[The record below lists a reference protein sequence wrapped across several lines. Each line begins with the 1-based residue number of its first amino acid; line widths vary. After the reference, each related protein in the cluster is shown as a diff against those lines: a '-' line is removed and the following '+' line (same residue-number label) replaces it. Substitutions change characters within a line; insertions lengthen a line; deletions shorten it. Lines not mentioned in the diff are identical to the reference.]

1 MSSEGPENGEQA
13 AVPLVVIEWI
23 DTTNIA
29 AWTDLADIEEWAT
42 DGGFVC
48 RNVGFL
54 IHEDDDCVVLAARV
68 ALDAEPAQVGL
79 FERIP
84 KGVIRYRKGLR

>member
-1 MSSEGPENGEQA
+1 MSDQP
-13 AVPLVVIEWI
+13 VYPPLVMVEWI

-29 AWTDLADIEEWAT
+29 TWTDLDDIAGWAI

-48 RNVGFL
+48 RNLGYLV
-54 IHEDDDCVVLAARV
+54 HEDDTCVVLAARV
-68 ALDAEPAQVGL
+68 ALGAEPAQVGL

-84 KGVIRYRKGLR
+84 KGVITQRWTLKAKAG

>member
-1 MSSEGPENGEQA
+1 MKWP
-13 AVPLVVIEWI
+13 PLVMVEWT

-29 AWTDLADIEEWAT
+29 AWCDLDEVKEFAENGAW
-42 DGGFVC
+42 VC

-54 IHEDDDCVVLAARV
+54 VNEDDECVVLAAR
-68 ALDAEPAQVGL
+68 AAPSATPPQVGL

-84 KGVIRYRKGLR
+84 KRAITRRWPLSKVQAEPSD